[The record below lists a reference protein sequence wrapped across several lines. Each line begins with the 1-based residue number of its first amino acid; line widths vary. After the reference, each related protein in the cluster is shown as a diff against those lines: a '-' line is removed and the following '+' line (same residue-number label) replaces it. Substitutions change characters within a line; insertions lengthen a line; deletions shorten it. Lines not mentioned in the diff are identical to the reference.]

1 MTTATMPRPTRAA
14 KVKPCGYDCGCL
26 IDPADP
32 PALDT
37 TSYGGGVQSTAL
49 LVLAAQGLIQSRTFL
64 FANVGDDSE
73 EQETLDYV
81 REVAMPY
88 AAEHG
93 IALRELVKTRRDG
106 SVETLFDKLTREGSR
121 SLSIPYRST
130 KDGPPMSRSCTAEFK
145 VRVLGRWL
153 RAHGASANNP
163 ATVGVGISLDEI
175 QRASGKKRT
184 DYENV
189 VYPLIGVGIDT
200 GLKMRRSDCMALIRD
215 AGLPVPPKSS
225 CYFCPHHTLSAWAD
239 QRREKPDTFEK
250 SCQLEEHLNARSV
263 ANGTGPVFLS
273 RAGIP
278 LREAVD
284 NGQDTLWAPGEDGC
298 DDGYCWT

>member
-1 MTTATMPRPTRAA
+1 MTTATATR
-14 KVKPCGYDCGCL
+14 VRTCGYACDHQ
-26 IDPADP
+26 IDPDQP
-32 PALDT
+32 PALRT
-37 TSYGGGVQSTAL
+37 ISYGGGVQSTAL
-49 LVLAAQGLIQSRTFL
+49 LVLAVQRVIDFNEFL
-64 FANVGDDSE
+64 FANVGDDTE
-73 EQETLDYV
+73 EQGTLDYV

-93 IALRELVKTRRDG
+93 IALRELSKTRKDG
-106 SVETLFDKLTREGSR
+106 TVETLFDKLTRPGSR
-121 SLSIPYRST
+121 SLSIPYRS
-130 KDGPPMSRSCTAEFK
+130 KADGPPMSRSCTAEFK

-153 RAHGASANNP
+153 RAHGASKDNP

-189 VYPLIGVGIDT
+189 VYPLIGIGEDT
-200 GLKMRRSDCMALIRD
+200 GLKMRRQDCIALIRD

-225 CYFCPHHTLSAWAD
+225 CWFCPHHTLSAWAD
-239 QRREKPDTFEK
+239 QRREQPEVFER
-250 SCQLEEHLNARSV
+250 SCQLEEHLDARSR

-284 NGQDTLWAPGEDGC
+284 AGQDTLWAPGADGC